1 MIKTFLWLDPQ
12 KLLKNK
18 VLSTLK
24 KRMAFLIL
32 SCSRSTADGN
42 CLFNSC
48 SLSMIGDESLQGALW
63 ILTCIELYK
72 NVKHYAYYPWLAEA
86 WQEPN
91 HSDFESIKSMFSV
104 TLSDETIVSTYNRK
118 EDNREESIKEEA
130 KLMLETGEDAS
141 FVCMC
146 ALFEKISTW
155 KSNLW
160 LNRPSYLQNV
170 TRKCNFHQSETLDF
184 QTFPGEHVPGPP
196 SKTKISV
203 RCFAPF

>member
-1 MIKTFLWLDPQ
+1 MIKTFLSLDPQ
-12 KLLKNK
+12 KTFEKQGSFNFEK
-18 VLSTLK
+18 AD
-24 KRMAFLIL
+24 AFIIL

-48 SLSMIGDESLQGALW
+48 SLSMIGDESLQGALR

-72 NVKHYAYYPWLAEA
+72 NVKHYAYHPRLAEA
-86 WQEPN
+86 WQEPS

-130 KLMLETGEDAS
+130 KLMLETGENAS

-146 ALFEKISTW
+146 ALFEKIST
-155 KSNLW
+155 
-160 LNRPSYLQNV
+160 
-170 TRKCNFHQSETLDF
+170 
-184 QTFPGEHVPGPP
+184 
-196 SKTKISV
+196 
-203 RCFAPF
+203 